1 MRNKYLRI
9 IFFAYLLCLILA
21 AVLPINSGSSSLNN
35 TFIIHI
41 RLDYLAHAILFIPW
55 ILLYVLTFRPANL
68 FDKFTMIG
76 AGLLMAFATEGVQY
90 FLAYRSYNIND
101 LLSNF
106 LGVLLGALLLFADI
120 PYVKGKKAESRK

>member
-1 MRNKYLRI
+1 MLKTHSRL
-9 IFFAYLLCLILA
+9 IFITYLLFLILA

-41 RLDYLAHAILFIPW
+41 RLDYLLHAILFIPW
-55 ILLYVLTFRPANL
+55 AFLYLLTFRPVKWNGKLMMVA
-68 FDKFTMIG
+68 

-90 FLAYRSYNIND
+90 FLTYRSYNIND

-106 LGVLLGALLLFADI
+106 LGVVLGSLVLFTNI
-120 PYVKGKKAESRK
+120 QRVMVTWFQNEK